1 MCIVTTSSYK
11 HMTLSM
17 NFRGSTQKCLTL
29 AMGRSPVDSC
39 AMAGLKSPMVLM
51 LTRNRDSPVAQHV
64 RKQLGRYLGVVYR
77 LAW

>member
-1 MCIVTTSSYK
+1 
-11 HMTLSM
+11 
-17 NFRGSTQKCLTL
+17 
-29 AMGRSPVDSC
+29 
-39 AMAGLKSPMVLM
+39 MAGLKSPMVLM